1 MADDAVP
8 RHRPGPG
15 AGTALPDAPSG
26 TPPATRSGRW
36 SAMLDLLATTGR
48 LGVSETAER
57 LGVSEATVRRDFAE
71 LARRQLVTR
80 QHGGVVAASIAY
92 ELPYRYRSSQ
102 GDESLARIGAKVA
115 ELVRPGQ
122 VVGLNGGTTT
132 TAVARALTAREELL
146 AAPGLSIVTNAL
158 NIAAEAV
165 LRQHVRCVSL
175 GGVARPESFETT
187 GPIAMQA
194 LEQLWLDTAV
204 VGVTGLTVREG
215 ATCDLEDEAALIRG
229 MIARAGEVVVVTTSA
244 KLGTRG
250 FASICGAAQITH
262 LVTTRPEGEGVA
274 AAEKQLQAMTA
285 VGVQVHIV

>member
-1 MADDAVP
+1 
-8 RHRPGPG
+8 
-15 AGTALPDAPSG
+15 
-26 TPPATRSGRW
+26 
-36 SAMLDLLATTGR
+36 MLDLLATSGR
-48 LGVSETAER
+48 LGVSETAQR

-102 GDESLARIGAKVA
+102 SDQGLVRIATKVA

-132 TAVARALTAREELL
+132 TAVARALTTREELL

-187 GPIAMQA
+187 GPMAMQA
-194 LEQLWLDTAV
+194 LDQLWLDTAV

-215 ATCDLEDEAALIRG
+215 ATCDLEDEAALIRA
-229 MIARAGEVVVVTTSA
+229 MIARANQVVVATSSQ
-244 KLGTRG
+244 KIGSRG
-250 FASICGAAQITH
+250 FASICGASQITH
-262 LVTTRPEGEGVA
+262 LVTTEPTGEDAGV
-274 AAEKQLQAMTA
+274 AEKQLQGMAA
-285 VGVQVHIV
+285 AGVQVHLV